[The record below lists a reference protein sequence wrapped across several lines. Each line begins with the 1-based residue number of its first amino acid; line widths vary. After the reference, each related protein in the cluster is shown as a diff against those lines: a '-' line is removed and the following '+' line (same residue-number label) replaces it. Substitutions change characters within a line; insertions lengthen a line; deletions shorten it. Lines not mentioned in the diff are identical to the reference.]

1 MSNLLRIPPSVTM
14 TAEQALSSAL
24 VDAEEG
30 DLTDV
35 LIIGYRDQ
43 ELYIRSSRL
52 TCAEALFLANKAMR
66 WAETGGG
73 L

>member
-35 LIIGYRDQ
+35 LIIGYRD
-43 ELYIRSSRL
+43 ESLYVRSSRL

-66 WAETGGG
+66 WAETGGI

>member
-35 LIIGYRDQ
+35 LIIGYRDGD
-43 ELYIRSSRL
+43 LYIRSSRL
-52 TCAEALFLANKAMR
+52 NCAEALFLANKAMR
-66 WAETGGG
+66 WAETGGI

>member
-1 MSNLLRIPPSVTM
+1 LTNLLRIPPSVTM

-35 LIIGYRDQ
+35 LIMGYRDGN
-43 ELYIRSSRL
+43 LYIRSSRL

-66 WAETGGG
+66 WAETGGQT
-73 L
+73 

>member
-24 VDAEEG
+24 VDAEE
-30 DLTDV
+30 LTDV
-35 LIIGYRDQ
+35 LIMGYRHG

-66 WAETGGG
+66 WAETGGQ

>member
-35 LIIGYRDQ
+35 LAPIGA
-43 ELYIRSSRL
+43 S
-52 TCAEALFLANKAMR
+52 AWGEAYQAGWGEGTAAYYEAIKAR
-66 WAETGGG
+66 NQT
-73 L
+73 

>member
-24 VDAEEG
+24 VDAE

-35 LIIGYRDQ
+35 LIMGYRDG

-66 WAETGGG
+66 WAETGGQ

>member
-35 LIIGYRDQ
+35 LIIGYRDE

-66 WAETGGG
+66 WAETGGN

>member
-1 MSNLLRIPPSVTM
+1 M

-24 VDAEEG
+24 VDAE

-35 LIIGYRDQ
+35 LIMGYRDG

-66 WAETGGG
+66 WAETGGQ